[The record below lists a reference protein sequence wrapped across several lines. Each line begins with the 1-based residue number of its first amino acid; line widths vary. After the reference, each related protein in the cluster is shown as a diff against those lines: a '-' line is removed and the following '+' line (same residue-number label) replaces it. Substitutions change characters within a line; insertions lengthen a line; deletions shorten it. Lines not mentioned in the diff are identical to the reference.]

1 MNFDIHTFILGIKYV
16 INAPFFYYGM
26 SGTVLG
32 GLWIGASI
40 YDNIVDNW
48 KGILI
53 VSGYAIFLLLTTVPR
68 VLDSIAD
75 TSIKHSNPGM
85 EYAGIITIIFILIY
99 YVLGMLIGA
108 YTLHRARK
116 H

>member
-1 MNFDIHTFILGIKYV
+1 MDTFLLGIKYV

-40 YDNIVDNW
+40 YDNILEAW
-48 KGILI
+48 KGALI
-53 VSGYAIFLLLTTVPR
+53 VFGYAAFLLITTVPR
-68 VLDSIAD
+68 VLNSIKD
-75 TSIKHSNPGM
+75 TSLKHSSPGM
-85 EYAGIITIIFILIY
+85 EYAGIITILFILLY

-108 YTLHRARK
+108 YTIHRARK
-116 H
+116 Q